1 MIKKDKCIV
10 FDIDGVLLDTEYIF
24 KEIFDLK
31 LKGDAK
37 WAYFMKFCNSERTQP
52 TKSALELWYCL
63 SREYKIFI
71 STARNENCK
80 EATLHKLAENCFF
93 TTEDN
98 LFMRKDKDYRPAVE
112 IKKEHL
118 IQIMKN
124 FDIVAFIDDDVANCE
139 MAKELGITAFRK
151 V

>member
-1 MIKKDKCIV
+1 MN
-10 FDIDGVLLDTEYIF
+10 

-98 LFMRKDKDYRPAVE
+98 LFPSLKYSTTTSFLSVFLYSA
-112 IKKEHL
+112 IS
-118 IQIMKN
+118 
-124 FDIVAFIDDDVANCE
+124 
-139 MAKELGITAFRK
+139 
-151 V
+151 